1 MKSDKLQD
9 ALGMIDPDLI
19 LRAEKQVKKSKTKRF
34 IRWTAPIA
42 AVLAIAL
49 AIGIIFGSGSPFIL
63 TTYAIA
69 EAEYPKMAPYPT
81 GIGLMGIG
89 SGYDNWRKDQK
100 ERAVFFGQGKNMN
113 GLIEATATEILSGS
127 RGENVVYSPLN
138 IYMALAMLAEIT
150 DGESRQQI
158 LTLLNTDSID
168 ALRSEAYAVWNA
180 NYNDDGSVTSILAS
194 SLWLNKEIAFN
205 KNTLNTLAT
214 NYYASSYQGK
224 MGSSR
229 LNQAYQTW
237 LNEQTGGL
245 LKKYVSDIELTPETI
260 MALATTIYFEAK
272 WDSEFS
278 KSQTRPS
285 VFHAENGDITTDFMH
300 TSDTY
305 GNYYWGEKFSAT
317 SKQLQ
322 NSGAVWFILPDEGF
336 SIDDILADEEALSF
350 LSSHDKWENHASLIV
365 NLSVPKF
372 DVSSKLNLAEKLQ
385 ALGITDCFD
394 EALAD
399 FTPLTTAEETV
410 FLSEIQHGARVT
422 MDEEGVTAVAYTEMR
437 LAGSAA
443 PPEDEID
450 FVVDRPFI
458 FLITGE
464 DGSVLFIGVVNQ
476 P

>member
-9 ALGMIDPDLI
+9 AIGMIDPNLV
-19 LRAEKQVKKSKTKRF
+19 LRAETQVKKSKAKSF
-34 IRWTAPIA
+34 IKWTSPIA
-42 AVLAIAL
+42 AILVVAL
-49 AIGIIFGSGSPFIL
+49 AIGIFFGSGSPFTL
-63 TTYAIA
+63 KAYAIA
-69 EAEYPKMAPYPT
+69 EAEYPKMAKYPT
-81 GIGLMGIG
+81 GVGLIGIG
-89 SGYDNWRKDQK
+89 SGYENWRLDQK
-100 ERAVFFGQGKNMN
+100 ERVSFFGQSKNVN
-113 GLIEATATEILSGS
+113 QLVKSTAAELLAGS
-127 RGENVVYSPLN
+127 NGENIVYSPLN

-158 LTLLNTDSID
+158 LTLLNAESID
-168 ALRSEAYAVWNA
+168 TLRSQAYAVWNA
-180 NYNDDGSVTSILAS
+180 NYNDDGAVTSILAS
-194 SLWLNKEIAFN
+194 SLWLSEDVSFN
-205 KNTLNTLAT
+205 KKTLTTLAS

-224 MGSSR
+224 MGSQK
-229 LNQAYQTW
+229 LNQALSAW
-237 LNEQTGGL
+237 IDEQTGGL
-245 LKKYVSDIELTPETI
+245 LKQYTSDIELTQETI
-260 MALATTIYFEAK
+260 MALVTTIYFEAK

-278 KSQTRPS
+278 KANTRPS
-285 VFHAENGDITTDFMH
+285 VFHAKNGDITTDFMH

-322 NSGAVWFILPDEGF
+322 NSGSVWFVLPDEDF
-336 SIDDILADEEALSF
+336 NVNDILADEEASSF

-372 DVSSKLNLAEKLQ
+372 DVSSKLGLTENLR

-394 EALAD
+394 EELAN
-399 FTPLTTAEETV
+399 FTPLTTAEEIV
-410 FLSEIQHGARVT
+410 YLSEIQHGARVT

-458 FLITGE
+458 FIITGK
-464 DGSVLFIGVVNQ
+464 DGTVLFLGVVNQ